1 MLQLHLVVL
10 TLMPKALQVS
20 ATKYP
25 SGCLHQT
32 KLGLFIE
39 SNWIVTKSFAENKG
53 RNIDKTNNNKNEC
66 ITESSKQ
73 DQRARESMCV
83 RACVHVRTGERMNDS
98 LQGIKQ
104 TTLQRCL
111 WNGIFMDRQVQKK

>member
-10 TLMPKALQVS
+10 TLMPKAFQVS

-25 SGCLHQT
+25 SVCLHPA

-73 DQRARESMCV
+73 DQRVCVCMCV
-83 RACVHVRTGERMNDS
+83 CACVNE
-98 LQGIKQ
+98 
-104 TTLQRCL
+104 
-111 WNGIFMDRQVQKK
+111 